1 MTKRDEKAAS
11 DNTEEKQSGLTP
23 WQPGQSGN
31 PSGRPKGARSKLSE
45 GFLNALQAD
54 FEQHG
59 PDVIAKVRAEKPDV
73 YLKVVANLMPAKLEA
88 LLEAKVDV
96 NCGFDA
102 ANSVAEVL
110 ELVAKEAGHEAARML
125 AEIFGV
131 EVHDFGDGM
140 TLLPPAEIC
149 PFDPVTNRANY
160 RNWYRRKHNRFPDE

>member
-59 PDVIAKVRAEKPDV
+59 PDVIAKVRAEKCLCRAKSLRGSSEGFAKKFKLRHYRTIVLEMLWIFQSRLRARWIRYRCHPLVTPTED
-73 YLKVVANLMPAKLEA
+73 AKLT
-88 LLEAKVDV
+88 
-96 NCGFDA
+96 GGQF
-102 ANSVAEVL
+102 
-110 ELVAKEAGHEAARML
+110 
-125 AEIFGV
+125 
-131 EVHDFGDGM
+131 
-140 TLLPPAEIC
+140 
-149 PFDPVTNRANY
+149 
-160 RNWYRRKHNRFPDE
+160 

>member
-59 PDVIAKVRAEKPDV
+59 PDVIAK
-73 YLKVVANLMPAKLEA
+73 
-88 LLEAKVDV
+88 
-96 NCGFDA
+96 G
-102 ANSVAEVL
+102 S
-110 ELVAKEAGHEAARML
+110 G
-125 AEIFGV
+125 
-131 EVHDFGDGM
+131 
-140 TLLPPAEIC
+140 
-149 PFDPVTNRANY
+149 
-160 RNWYRRKHNRFPDE
+160 